1 MGLLDRK
8 IDLGLLI
15 LRLGLGVMMILH
27 GVAKISNGLGGI
39 EAVLAAQNLPS
50 WIAYGV
56 YVGEIIAPL
65 FMIVG
70 YYTRLASLVFVVN
83 MIVAVALVHP
93 NDIFVLTNTGGWAI
107 EMQGL
112 YILGALTLV
121 FTGTGKYAIGSNK
134 WWN

>member
-15 LRLGLGVMMILH
+15 LRLGLGVMMLLH

-39 EAVLAAQNLPS
+39 EAVLAAQNLSS

-121 FTGTGKYAIGSNK
+121 FTGAGKYAISSNK

>member
-121 FTGTGKYAIGSNK
+121 FTGAGKYAISSNK

>member
-15 LRLGLGVMMILH
+15 LRLGLGVMMLLH

-107 EMQGL
+107 EIQGL

-121 FTGTGKYAIGSNK
+121 FTGAGKYAIGSNK

>member
-15 LRLGLGVMMILH
+15 LRLGLGVMMLLH

-121 FTGTGKYAIGSNK
+121 FTGAGKYAINSNK

>member
-15 LRLGLGVMMILH
+15 LRLGLGVMMLLH

-121 FTGTGKYAIGSNK
+121 FTGAGKYAISSNK

>member
-121 FTGTGKYAIGSNK
+121 FTGAGKYVISSNK

>member
-15 LRLGLGVMMILH
+15 LRLGLGVMMIPH

-121 FTGTGKYAIGSNK
+121 FTGAGKYAISSNK